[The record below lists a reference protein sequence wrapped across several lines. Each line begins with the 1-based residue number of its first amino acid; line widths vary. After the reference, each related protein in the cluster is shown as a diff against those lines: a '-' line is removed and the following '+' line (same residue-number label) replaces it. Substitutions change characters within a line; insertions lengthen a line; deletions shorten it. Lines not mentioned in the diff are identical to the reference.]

1 MLQSGG
7 KVMSL
12 QAKRK
17 IRRHV
22 RNIIEISVFLVVIT
36 WFWYGPRILLQ
47 EKSALAREAYAY
59 MSGVELEDEASILM
73 NGDKR
78 SGEYFFTI
86 KNNTNSSKEV
96 LVKLGLDHSRIAKD
110 QCDTI
115 DYNYI
120 HYYLSPVDGVDL
132 TERILSIN
140 GDILVTTLQ
149 PLEIREYSLKYFV
162 HDDQKLS
169 KKHFH
174 AKAILSN
181 GQNL

>member
-1 MLQSGG
+1 MPQSGG
-7 KVMSL
+7 KVMEL

-17 IRRHV
+17 IRMHI
-22 RNIIEISVFLVVIT
+22 RNIIEISVFLVVTT
-36 WFWYGPRILLQ
+36 WFWYGPRIQLQ

-59 MSGVELEDEASILM
+59 ISGVELEDKNSILI
-73 NGDKR
+73 NEDKR
-78 SGEYFFTI
+78 SGEYIFTI

-96 LVKLGLDHSRIAKD
+96 LVKLGLDYNRITKD
-110 QCDTI
+110 RCNTI
-115 DYNYI
+115 DYNYV
-120 HYYLSPVDGVDL
+120 HYYLSPVGGFDL

-174 AKAILSN
+174 TKAILSN